1 MGAARAE
8 LDHALP
14 RGRLHHARGLA
25 GDERLMVDR
34 REEERLDDLCL
45 DQRRTHPHERLTG
58 EGHGALGNRVHV
70 AGEAKPGQV
79 LPKAGGCPGEHGQAA
94 EVVDAPAVEAHREQ
108 ELDGLREAG
117 RDQEAPVLRQLA
129 HEELERA
136 DRRGETGVEIGRA
149 HGELVEVRGDTGA
162 SGVVQRVERAHPRRG
177 IASINCPEGCKTGK
191 GGPSPEFIAG
201 SDAASRRSPRGRS
214 GGETRPPSSV
224 ASRSATRSNGSCR
237 RPATSIWW

>member
-1 MGAARAE
+1 
-8 LDHALP
+8 
-14 RGRLHHARGLA
+14 
-25 GDERLMVDR
+25 MVDR
-34 REEERLDDLCL
+34 REEERLDDLRL
-45 DQRRTHPHERLTG
+45 DQRRAHPHERLTG

-70 AGEAKPGQV
+70 AGEEKPGQV
-79 LPKAGGCPGEHGQAA
+79 LPEAGGCPGEHGQAA

-177 IASINCPEGCKTGK
+177 IASINCPEGCKT
-191 GGPSPEFIAG
+191 SPTMG
-201 SDAASRRSPRGRS
+201 RSRRHAR
-214 GGETRPPSSV
+214 
-224 ASRSATRSNGSCR
+224 
-237 RPATSIWW
+237 